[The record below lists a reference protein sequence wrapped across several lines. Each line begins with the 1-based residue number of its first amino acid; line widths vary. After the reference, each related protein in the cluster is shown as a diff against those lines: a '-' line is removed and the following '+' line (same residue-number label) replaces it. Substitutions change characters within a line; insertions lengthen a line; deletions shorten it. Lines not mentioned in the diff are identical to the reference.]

1 VSYSGGNV
9 GADARIFNANGG
21 LRTPN
26 MSVMGGGAGAPTPTA
41 APAVPVNDSAPTVL
55 NSTNS
60 WQARNDLRSAMVSA
74 NSNTASDAQKAAYGA
89 QLAADLKLR
98 GMQPELDAEMR
109 KSGNSLR
116 GQMNDASQRLA
127 GDQYRADQNLR
138 GQIFDASTTAA
149 TARAK
154 SASDAAKNAQ
164 TFGESASKSAVA
176 RLESLA
182 ATPDGKIDPARLAQA
197 RAAANSIVP
206 GFESMTE
213 QEQAAAMP
221 QVLAAV
227 RAVQGMND
235 LRDPTLL
242 NAVGL
247 DSDSPAVNTLPNM
260 QGARVGEVGLFEGL
274 RTPKVSSGDYRISM
288 PDGTVR
294 HLPRATTD
302 QNTLELLKRQGAVL
316 SN

>member
-1 VSYSGGNV
+1 
-9 GADARIFNANGG
+9 
-21 LRTPN
+21 
-26 MSVMGGGAGAPTPTA
+26 
-41 APAVPVNDSAPTVL
+41 
-55 NSTNS
+55 
-60 WQARNDLRSAMVSA
+60 
-74 NSNTASDAQKAAYGA
+74 
-89 QLAADLKLR
+89 
-98 GMQPELDAEMR
+98 
-109 KSGNSLR
+109 
-116 GQMNDASQRLA
+116 
-127 GDQYRADQNLR
+127 
-138 GQIFDASTTAA
+138 
-149 TARAK
+149 
-154 SASDAAKNAQ
+154 
-164 TFGESASKSAVA
+164 
-176 RLESLA
+176 
-182 ATPDGKIDPARLAQA
+182 
-197 RAAANSIVP
+197 
-206 GFESMTE
+206 MTE

-247 DSDSPAVNTLPNM
+247 DSDSPAINTLPNM

-302 QNTLELLKRQGAVL
+302 QNTLELLKRQGAIL